1 MTLLRLGANK
11 HSGSTWFAS
20 DLLVIEETHSQSL
33 IEIQRIIIINDKK
46 RAIIADL
53 LLTLHC
59 MYSLVQTA
67 LECCTFP

>member
-33 IEIQRIIIINDKK
+33 IEIQRMIIIINDKK
-46 RAIIADL
+46 VQL
-53 LLTLHC
+53 LLIFC
-59 MYSLVQTA
+59 
-67 LECCTFP
+67 